1 MTKKTIQKTEK
12 GPVLE
17 KTYETEIEYMCPVR
31 GLVKQTVTV
40 KKYQSQDEAIHS
52 VENVRHSSSVADL
65 LDRKHSGLP
74 ALDDS
79 EEDIEDIDI
88 V

>member
-1 MTKKTIQKTEK
+1 MTKKPTPKTEK

-40 KKYQSQDEAIHS
+40 KKYQGQDEAARLI
-52 VENVRHSSSVADL
+52 ENVRHSSNLADL

-74 ALDDS
+74 LHEDTDD
-79 EEDIEDIDI
+79 EDKSTL
-88 V
+88 